1 MLLTNPAQQTLR
13 RLAFG
18 KTANRRR
25 DQHRHQRTVRR
36 GMTVIDAL
44 GRLIAIDLPMA
55 DPQQRQ
61 LRRLMLGGNPVRYP
75 EQIRQPVNR
84 RHLRAGINQH
94 AQFDDW
100 PLCVHCQFSPFYC
113 RCGQSSDRPPEP
125 ILHSTPNTHFEE
137 TVMAKQALI
146 VVDIQN
152 DYFPQGKWP
161 LVGADAAADN
171 AVRLLNAFRDAGD
184 SVVHIRHEF
193 TSDEAPFFTPGSEGA
208 KLHPKVLNRAD
219 EPVVLKHFVNSFRE
233 TELQS
238 ILDEQ
243 GIKELVVVGSM
254 SHMCV
259 DGITRAANDLG
270 YSVTVIHDACAS
282 RDLEFNGLTVPA
294 AHVHAAFMSAL
305 GFAYASVVSTDE
317 FLAANH

>member
-1 MLLTNPAQQTLR
+1 LS
-13 RLAFG
+13 
-18 KTANRRR
+18 
-25 DQHRHQRTVRR
+25 VR
-36 GMTVIDAL
+36 
-44 GRLIAIDLPMA
+44 
-55 DPQQRQ
+55 
-61 LRRLMLGGNPVRYP
+61 
-75 EQIRQPVNR
+75 
-84 RHLRAGINQH
+84 
-94 AQFDDW
+94 
-100 PLCVHCQFSPFYC
+100 
-113 RCGQSSDRPPEP
+113 P
-125 ILHSTPNTHFEE
+125 ILESPASANTEATFNPSFKDTP
-137 TVMAKQALI
+137 MAKQALI

-171 AVRLLNAFRDAGD
+171 AAQLIGAFRDAGD
-184 SVVHIRHEF
+184 SVIHIRHEF
-193 TSDEAPFFTPGSEGA
+193 TSPEAPFFTPGSDGA

-238 ILDEQ
+238 ILEEQ

-259 DGITRAANDLG
+259 DGITRAAADMG

-317 FLAANH
+317 FLAANR

>member
-1 MLLTNPAQQTLR
+1 
-13 RLAFG
+13 
-18 KTANRRR
+18 
-25 DQHRHQRTVRR
+25 
-36 GMTVIDAL
+36 
-44 GRLIAIDLPMA
+44 
-55 DPQQRQ
+55 
-61 LRRLMLGGNPVRYP
+61 
-75 EQIRQPVNR
+75 
-84 RHLRAGINQH
+84 
-94 AQFDDW
+94 
-100 PLCVHCQFSPFYC
+100 
-113 RCGQSSDRPPEP
+113 
-125 ILHSTPNTHFEE
+125 
-137 TVMAKQALI
+137 MAKQALI

-171 AVRLLNAFRDAGD
+171 AVRLLKAFREAGD

-193 TSDEAPFFTPGSEGA
+193 TSEDAPFFTPNSEGA
-208 KLHPKVLNRAD
+208 KLHPKVLNQAN

-243 GIKELVVVGSM
+243 GVKELVVVGSM

-270 YSVTVIHDACAS
+270 YSVIVIHDACAS
-282 RDLEFNGLTVPA
+282 RDLEFNGTTVPA

-305 GFAYASVVSTDE
+305 GFAYADMVSTDE
-317 FLAANH
+317 FLAR

>member
-1 MLLTNPAQQTLR
+1 
-13 RLAFG
+13 
-18 KTANRRR
+18 
-25 DQHRHQRTVRR
+25 
-36 GMTVIDAL
+36 
-44 GRLIAIDLPMA
+44 
-55 DPQQRQ
+55 
-61 LRRLMLGGNPVRYP
+61 
-75 EQIRQPVNR
+75 
-84 RHLRAGINQH
+84 
-94 AQFDDW
+94 
-100 PLCVHCQFSPFYC
+100 
-113 RCGQSSDRPPEP
+113 
-125 ILHSTPNTHFEE
+125 
-137 TVMAKQALI
+137 MAKQALI

-161 LVGADAAADN
+161 LVGVDAAADN
-171 AVRLLNAFRDAGD
+171 AAQLIAAFRDAGD
-184 SVVHIRHEF
+184 SVIHIRHEF
-193 TSDEAPFFTPGSEGA
+193 TSPEAPFFSPGSDGA

-238 ILDEQ
+238 ILEEQ

-259 DGITRAANDLG
+259 DGITRAAADMG

-305 GFAYASVVSTDE
+305 DFAYASVVSTDE
-317 FLAANH
+317 FLAANR